1 MPVTP
6 NPISPLSSNASQN
19 AIEIGKDVIIA
30 EQAGLESLQNEIDV
44 SFSNAVDLILKAKNY
59 VIVVGVGKSGHIGQ
73 KIAASFASTG
83 TPSFFMHPTEA
94 SHGDLG
100 MVTDDSV
107 ILAISNSGES
117 RELRD
122 VLRYARRNQIPV
134 IGITAKPESALGRNS
149 KFILKLPA
157 SREACPNGLAP
168 TTSTTNTLALGDALV
183 LATSALRGFSSE
195 DFGQR
200 HPGGKI
206 GLQLQTVEDW
216 LFSHVNPFKTVP
228 VYAGMDAVIM
238 AISEGRSG
246 CVAVVDDLGHMLGI
260 ITDGDVRRAIAEDFF
275 EKTAGD
281 IMTASPQNLHK
292 SMRMSEVIS
301 MFSKKRIANAF
312 IVEDKKP
319 IGAIHMKNLLE
330 DGYL

>member
-1 MPVTP
+1 MKNVAK
-6 NPISPLSSNASQN
+6 ISCSQTKVDRRSI
-19 AIEIGKDVIIA
+19 IETGKNVVLTEAKGLA
-30 EQAGLESLQNEIDV
+30 EVADGFGHE
-44 SFSNAVDLILKAKNY
+44 FSDAVELILNAKNY

-100 MVTDDSV
+100 MVTDDCV

-122 VLRYARRNQIPV
+122 VLRYARRNDIPI
-134 IGITAKPESALGRNS
+134 IGITAKRESALGRNS
-149 KFILKLPA
+149 QHILTLPA

-183 LATSALRGFSSE
+183 VAVMSLRGFSSE

-216 LFSHVNPFKTVP
+216 LFSHTNSFETVP
-228 VYAGMDAVIM
+228 VYAKMDAVIM
-238 AISEGRSG
+238 AISVGRSG
-246 CVAVVDDLGHMLGI
+246 CVAVVDGMGHMLGI

-275 EKTAGD
+275 QKTAGD
-281 IMTASPQNLHK
+281 IMTAAPQNLEK
-292 SMRMSEVIS
+292 SMRMSEVIAL
-301 MFSKKRIANAF
+301 FSKKRIANAF

-330 DGYL
+330 EGYL